1 MQEAEVQRDFLSRQ
15 LTPSLSPFDSKR
27 HLPAP
32 PQLTSLRVRIT
43 RKVRLLFL
51 LAHWVVDVVRRRWR
65 QGRQR
70 QRRRLMVPEVEE
82 VRVVQV
88 LRVRSGAAAAERGS
102 RRGRGTDAH

>member
-32 PQLTSLRVRIT
+32 PQLTSLRVRIA
-43 RKVRLLFL
+43 RKVRLFL
-51 LAHWVVDVVRRRWR
+51 LAHLVVDVVRRRWR